1 MTENESIKELCQRE
15 TFILGPSLWQTGID
29 VSRRDCHATLCSTHG
44 LHSQEMFGVLSHLL

>member
-44 LHSQEMFGVLSHLL
+44 LHSQEVFGALSHLL